1 MEIII
6 DECIAKST
14 RLILK
19 EAGFKIICVEDIL
32 NPSAEDEKIF
42 ECAVN
47 QKIPIITHD
56 RGFGILYHFSQL
68 KPPTIVILQ
77 VLSPHPEATNKLLN
91 KFLSQIDLNQ
101 PQNYGKLIIISKN
114 NIRIRS
120 K

>member
-1 MEIII
+1 VE
-6 DECIAKST
+6 DTLNS
-14 RLILK
+14 
-19 EAGFKIICVEDIL
+19 GVDDKII
-32 NPSAEDEKIF
+32 F
-42 ECAVN
+42 QYAVN
-47 QKIPIITHD
+47 QKLPIITHD

-68 KPPTIVILQ
+68 KTPAIVILQ

-91 KFLSQIDLNQ
+91 KFLSQFDINK